1 MACHFTKILLKCNFT
16 QTLSLEEHKINIKMM
31 LRMKR
36 SIIFYLAYITLQFL
50 SLSSFAVPTLTPVL
64 PLLYFSII
72 EDTVTFF
79 SKKKKKQPILNH
91 VSHLSVMKICF
102 SNLLLHVQKHTKK
115 KKTKYISWSSFLLP
129 FSSQERAT
137 VFLMD
142 LPLKDKWEHPNL
154 CELEINARNGKKKI
168 DKLSSK

>member
-1 MACHFTKILLKCNFT
+1 MFTVQCNW
-16 QTLSLEEHKINIKMM
+16 
-31 LRMKR
+31 RYCY
-36 SIIFYLAYITLQFL
+36 IFL
-50 SLSSFAVPTLTPVL
+50 
-64 PLLYFSII
+64 
-72 EDTVTFF
+72 
-79 SKKKKKQPILNH
+79 KKKKQPILNH

-115 KKTKYISWSSFLLP
+115 KKQKKNKYISWSSFLLP

-154 CELEINARNGKKKI
+154 CELEINARNGKKNRQIIKQI
-168 DKLSSK
+168 DCTASELQKKNKAILLSLVKLVNCSVINSNYILKSNWLKYTPIKAYCFSF